1 MIDEVSLIAQTPS
14 MASITIRKL
23 QETTKARLRV
33 RAAQHGRSME
43 DEARD
48 ILRQALAQQRT
59 APRNLA
65 ETIHRRFSARGG
77 VELALE
83 AREALREPPTFGR

>member
-1 MIDEVSLIAQTPS
+1 MIDGSPLIAQTLS
-14 MASITIRKL
+14 VASITIRKL

-48 ILRQALAQQRT
+48 ILRQALAQQRV

-65 ETIHRRFSARGG
+65 ETIHRRFSAKGG
-77 VELALE
+77 VELALV
-83 AREALREPPTFGR
+83 AREALREPPAFGR